1 MTQISAADAELKKSL
16 ALAGDAGTKTWRVSI
31 QPNAELAAH
40 FLNINPPQGPGE
52 ASIAPRPDGQFDVF
66 YLS

>member
-16 ALAGDAGTKTWRVSI
+16 AAGDAGTKTWRVST
-31 QPNAELAAH
+31 QPNAELAAN
-40 FLNINPPQGPGE
+40 FLNLNPAQGPGE
-52 ASIAPRPDGQFDVF
+52 ASVAPRPDGQFDVF

>member
-1 MTQISAADAELKKSL
+1 MTRISAADAELKKSL
-16 ALAGDAGTKTWRVSI
+16 AMEGDAGTKIWRVSI
-31 QPNAELAAH
+31 QPNADLAAH

-52 ASIAPRPDGQFDVF
+52 ATIAPRPDGQFDVF

>member
-1 MTQISAADAELKKSL
+1 MTRISAADAELKKSL
-16 ALAGDAGTKTWRVSI
+16 ALEGDAGVKIWRVST

-40 FLNINPPQGPGE
+40 FLNINPPQGAGE

>member
-16 ALAGDAGTKTWRVSI
+16 AKEGDAGTRIWRVSV

-52 ASIAPRPDGQFDVF
+52 ASIAPRPEG
-66 YLS
+66 SSTSST